1 MGHFSTF
8 TEQSNTKKHP
18 ILTFLTWLPFN
29 QPTPN
34 QPVLTHFCST
44 QFTQVFIMKYISE
57 ELAVIFWIKY
67 FQTFKNAKPGRHFS
81 LVSCLWFEMFTAD
94 RFCLSSGR
102 TIKANQRQIEDR
114 GEKISSRLARFGL
127 VHPADIHWIAGRG
140 GGGRRIAPARILLS
154 SSNTK
159 TFFCLQLLNSCYW
172 WIRVQQVD
180 HLVKL
185 HDVVRH
191 CGAVGLSAVP
201 YFAVSRARRCAVNAL
216 YVIALRRHF
225 VKASTEITLSFY
237 LCPKI

>member
-1 MGHFSTF
+1 MQNLVGTF
-8 TEQSNTKKHP
+8 HLSAVFGLKCSRP
-18 ILTFLTWLPFN
+18 IDFASA
-29 QPTPN
+29 QG
-34 QPVLTHFCST
+34 
-44 QFTQVFIMKYISE
+44 
-57 ELAVIFWIKY
+57 A
-67 FQTFKNAKPGRHFS
+67 
-81 LVSCLWFEMFTAD
+81 
-94 RFCLSSGR
+94 
-102 TIKANQRQIEDR
+102 IKANQRQIEDW
-114 GEKISSRLARFGL
+114 GEKILRSKISSRLARFGL

-140 GGGRRIAPARILLS
+140 GGGLRIAPARILLS

-216 YVIALRRHF
+216 CVIALRSHF
-225 VKASTEITLSFY
+225 LKASTEITLSFY

>member
-140 GGGRRIAPARILLS
+140 GGGRRIAPASILLS
-154 SSNTK
+154 SPNTK
-159 TFFCLQLLNSCYW
+159 NFFLPSASQLLLLVDQSPAGRPPCEAARCRQTLRCSRIVSCALL
-172 WIRVQQVD
+172 RSQQGPP
-180 HLVKL
+180 LCRQCS
-185 HDVVRH
+185 VR
-191 CGAVGLSAVP
+191 
-201 YFAVSRARRCAVNAL
+201 YCAKKPFSQGVN
-216 YVIALRRHF
+216 
-225 VKASTEITLSFY
+225 
-237 LCPKI
+237 